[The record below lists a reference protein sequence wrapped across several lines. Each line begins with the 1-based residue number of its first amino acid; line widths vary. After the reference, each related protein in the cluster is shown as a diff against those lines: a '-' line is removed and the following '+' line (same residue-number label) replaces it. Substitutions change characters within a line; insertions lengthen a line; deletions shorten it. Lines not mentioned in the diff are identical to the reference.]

1 MYIEQQ
7 GIVFSHIPYEY
18 IINIMDIHF
27 KDILSPL
34 AVIIG
39 WFMVNHLN
47 KRREQSAEWRKFA
60 RSLSSSA
67 ELIEKKALEY
77 HKKNTRDRELEE
89 EILFRI
95 DRFEAKYSLLS
106 KNMSVDVFLAAR
118 LRAAITL
125 DNFQTDQ
132 HTSQSITSSIYGSI
146 KSGTMAIIDDLHNA
160 K

>member
-1 MYIEQQ
+1 MELKKKFGKRIQELRLKNNWKQSELAEKVGIASKTQSCIET
-7 GIVFSHIPYEY
+7 GKNFP
-18 IINIMDIHF
+18 
-27 KDILSPL
+27 
-34 AVIIG
+34 
-39 WFMVNHLN
+39 
-47 KRREQSAEWRKFA
+47 
-60 RSLSSSA
+60 SA
-67 ELIEKKALEY
+67 ELIEKKYLEY